1 MQKAM
6 IALTVMMMVLGTTGT
21 SFGVVIDYAGGSAT
35 LADSST
41 VTTTNSGLWY
51 DVDYYV
57 EDGIRV
63 DFINMTGII
72 GDYYSTNGRGPY
84 LNSVIHAHW
93 GGPSTAITF
102 AKVDGSAFDLN
113 YVDITSNT
121 ITGGGQ
127 ASGTELSYITTSGGY
142 SMLLPVS
149 DWGFDYDYYGNVG
162 DGVARLWL
170 DNNFD
175 GITSF
180 TVTSQNAYCFGMD
193 NFYIDEPAPPGIP
206 APASIL
212 LVAIG
217 LAGLRK
223 IKEEWRT
230 L

>member
-6 IALTVMMMVLGTTGT
+6 IALTVMMTVLGTTGT
-21 SFGVVIDYAGGSAT
+21 SFGVVIDYAGGTAT
-35 LADSST
+35 LSDSST

-51 DVDYYV
+51 DVDSYV
-57 EDGIRV
+57 EDGIQV

-72 GDYYSTNGRGPY
+72 GDYYSINGRGPY

-93 GGPSTAITF
+93 AGPSTSITF

-121 ITGGGQ
+121 ITGGDQ
-127 ASGTELSYITTSGGY
+127 ASGTELSHITTSGGY

-217 LAGLRK
+217 LARLRK
-223 IKEEWRT
+223 IKEWRA